1 MSNTLYLVTGATGF
15 LGSTICRQLVERGD
29 KVRGLA
35 LPNDK
40 AVKYLPKEVEIFK
53 GDLCDKN
60 SLENFFKVDNGI
72 ETIVLHIASLV
83 TVDPT
88 YNQKVMD
95 INVDGTKNIIDLCSS
110 HKECKKLV
118 YCSSTGAIPELP
130 KGQLIKEVDNF
141 DENKVLGC
149 YSQS

>member
-60 SLENFFKVDNGI
+60 SLENFFCFRK
-72 ETIVLHIASLV
+72 
-83 TVDPT
+83 
-88 YNQKVMD
+88 
-95 INVDGTKNIIDLCSS
+95 
-110 HKECKKLV
+110 
-118 YCSSTGAIPELP
+118 
-130 KGQLIKEVDNF
+130 
-141 DENKVLGC
+141 
-149 YSQS
+149 